1 MTASPAMPDKQHV
14 IIGTAGH
21 VDHGKSSLVKAL
33 TGTDPDSLPE
43 EKARG
48 LTIELGFVFLDIPDY
63 EKQVVFIDVP
73 GHEKLVKTMVAGA
86 SHINAAMLVIAADEG
101 VAVQTREHFD
111 ILRLLDVKRGLI
123 ALTKADLIDRSRLEE
138 AEREVRNFVRGT
150 FLESAP
156 ILPVSS
162 VTGDGIAALKA
173 ALMDIGRKV
182 ELAED
187 SGIFRLPIDRI
198 FTVHG
203 FGTVIA
209 GTVLSGEVRA
219 GDRIEIFPDR
229 IIAKVRGVQVHKEK
243 RERSGIGNRTALN
256 LQDIEK
262 DMLRRGQC
270 AAAPGSLSPT
280 LRLDARLG
288 LLPSAR
294 EIKTRDR
301 LRLHIGTDELIA
313 RVIPLEAEKIL
324 PGDSGLVQFVLE
336 SPAVALP
343 RDRFIVRT
351 FSPVS
356 TVGGGEILDPTPERH
371 KRFDAAAIEGIKRFE
386 GPLEAR
392 VEQVFRKSQKRSL
405 TPNEAA
411 VVLGERALAVR
422 EVVGKL
428 AESGKLVR
436 IPAEKDDRFLPAG
449 SWTVLKEK
457 ALAAVKK
464 YLLANPHRPSMPAAD
479 LKSQVERGAD
489 DPSMRSIIDEL
500 VAQKAL
506 VPVDSGLAL
515 PGHEARLRPREQEL
529 ADQVEAIYSKAGF
542 EPPLEEE
549 VVRQMRLPLNDFRK
563 VLGILLKEGRL
574 VRLDP
579 RIIYHRESFERAKS
593 SLVDFLRLRREITIA
608 EAKDVLRVSRKFAC
622 AVLEYL
628 DKIQVTC
635 RKGDVHVLK

>member
-1 MTASPAMPDKQHV
+1 MPDKQHV

-48 LTIELGFVFLDIPDY
+48 LTIELGFVFLDIRDY
-63 EKQVVFIDVP
+63 EKQLVFIDVP
-73 GHEKLVKTMVAGA
+73 GHEKLIKTMVAGA

-111 ILRLLDVKRGLI
+111 ILRLLGIKRGLI
-123 ALTKADLIDRSRLEE
+123 ALAKSDLVDPSRLEE
-138 AEREVRNFVRGT
+138 ADCEIRNFVRET

-156 ILPVSS
+156 IIPVSA
-162 VTGDGIAALKA
+162 VTGEGLDELKA
-173 ALMDIGRKV
+173 ALQDIGRQV
-182 ELAED
+182 ELPED
-187 SGIFRLPIDRI
+187 SGIFRLPIDRV

-219 GDRIEIFPDR
+219 GDRIEIFPER
-229 IIAKVRGVQVHKEK
+229 IITKVRGVQVHKEK

-262 DMLRRGQC
+262 DLLRRGQC

-280 LRLDARLG
+280 LRLDTRLG

-313 RVIPLEAEKIL
+313 HVIPLETEKIL

-343 RDRFIVRT
+343 GDRFIVRT

-356 TVGGGEILDPTPERH
+356 TVGGGEILDPAPERH
-371 KRFDAAAIEGIKRFE
+371 KRFDAAAIEGIGRFE

-392 VEQVFRKSQKRSL
+392 VEQLFHKSPHRSL
-405 TPNEAA
+405 TPDEAA
-411 VVLGERALAVR
+411 ILLGKRAQVIR
-422 EVVGKL
+422 EVVGRL
-428 AESGKLVR
+428 VESGKLIR
-436 IPAEKDDRFLPAG
+436 IPAEKDERFLPADA
-449 SWTVLKEK
+449 WAALKEK
-457 ALAAVKK
+457 TLAVLKK
-464 YLLANPHRPSMPAAD
+464 YFLSNPHRPSMPIAD
-479 LKSQVERGAD
+479 HKSQLEREAD
-489 DPSMRSIIDEL
+489 EPSMRSVIDEL
-500 VAQKAL
+500 VAQKTL

-515 PGHEARLRPREQEL
+515 PGHESRLRPREQER
-529 ADQVEAIYSKAGF
+529 ADQVEAIYRKAGF

-563 VLGILLKEGRL
+563 VMGILLKEGRL

-579 RIIYHRESFERAKS
+579 RIIYHRESFGRAKS
-593 SLVDFLRLRREITIA
+593 LLVDFLRLRREITIA

-622 AVLEYL
+622 GVLEYL
-628 DKIQVTC
+628 DKIQVTR

>member
-1 MTASPAMPDKQHV
+1 MHMPDKQHV

-63 EKQVVFIDVP
+63 EKQIVFIDVP

-86 SHINAAMLVIAADEG
+86 SHINAVMLVIAADEG

-111 ILRLLDVKRGLI
+111 ILTLLGISRGLI
-123 ALTKADLIDRSRLEE
+123 ALTKSDLVDQSRLEE
-138 AEREVRNFVRGT
+138 AESGVRDFVRGT

-156 ILPVSS
+156 IIPVSA
-162 VTGDGIAALKA
+162 VAGEGLAKLKS
-173 ALMDIGRKV
+173 ALMNIGRQV
-182 ELAED
+182 ERAED
-187 SGIFRLPIDRI
+187 SGIFRLPIDRV

-209 GTVLSGEVRA
+209 GTVLSGEVRI

-229 IIAKVRGVQVHKEK
+229 VVARVRGVQVHKEK
-243 RERSGIGNRTALN
+243 REMSEIGNRTALN

-262 DMLRRGQC
+262 DLLRRGQC

-280 LRLDARLG
+280 LRMDGRLRILPDAKG
-288 LLPSAR
+288 V
-294 EIKTRDR
+294 KTRDR
-301 LRLHIGTDELIA
+301 LRLHVGTDEHIA
-313 RVIPLEAEKIL
+313 RVILLEGEKLL
-324 PGDSGLVQFVLE
+324 PGESALVQFVLE
-336 SPAVALP
+336 SPGVALP
-343 RDRFIVRT
+343 GDRFIVRT
-351 FSPVS
+351 FSPVT

-371 KRFDAAAIEGIKRFE
+371 KRFDAAAIEGIRRFE
-386 GPLEAR
+386 GALEDR
-392 VEQVFRKSQKRSL
+392 VEQVFRKSPHKTL
-405 TPNEAA
+405 TPDEAA
-411 VVLGERALAVR
+411 ILLGKRAQAIG
-422 EVVGKL
+422 EVVGRL
-428 AESGKLVR
+428 VESGKLVR
-436 IPAEKDDRFLPAG
+436 MPAEKDERFLPADARAA
-449 SWTVLKEK
+449 LKEK
-457 ALAAVKK
+457 TLAVLKK
-464 YLLANPHRPSMPAAD
+464 YLLANPHRPFMPVAD
-479 LKSQVERGAD
+479 LKSQLERDAD
-489 DPSMRSIIDEL
+489 EPSLRSVIGEL

-515 PGHEARLRPREQEL
+515 PGHEARLQPKEQER
-529 ADQVEAIYSKAGF
+529 ADQIEAIYRKAGF

-593 SLVDFLRLRREITIA
+593 MLVDFLRLRREITIA
-608 EAKDVLRVSRKFAC
+608 EAKDVLKVSRKFAC

-628 DKIQVTC
+628 DKIQVT
-635 RKGDVHVLK
+635 RRNGDAHVLK

>member
-1 MTASPAMPDKQHV
+1 MGMPEKQHV

-21 VDHGKSSLVKAL
+21 IDHGKSSLVKAL

-63 EKQVVFIDVP
+63 EKQIVFIDVP

-86 SHINAAMLVIAADEG
+86 SHINAALLVIAADEG

-111 ILRLLDVKRGLI
+111 ILCLLGIKRGLI
-123 ALTKADLIDRSRLEE
+123 ALTKSDLVDRARLEE
-138 AEREVRNFVRGT
+138 AEREVRDFVRGT
-150 FLESAP
+150 FLESALV
-156 ILPVSS
+156 IPVSA
-162 VTGDGIAALKA
+162 VTREGLDQLKG
-173 ALMDIGRKV
+173 ALMDIGRLV
-182 ELAED
+182 ELPED
-187 SGIFRLPIDRI
+187 SGFFRLPIDRV

-209 GTVLSGEVRA
+209 GTVLSGEVKA

-243 RERSGIGNRTALN
+243 RETSGIGNRTALN
-256 LQDIEK
+256 LQDIDK
-262 DMLRRGQC
+262 GLLRRGQS
-270 AAAPGSLSPT
+270 AAAPGSLSPS
-280 LRLDARLG
+280 LRMDARLR
-288 LLPSAR
+288 LLPSAK
-294 EIKTRDR
+294 EVKTRDR

-313 RVIPLEAEKIL
+313 RVAILEAEKIL
-324 PGDSGLVQFVLE
+324 PGESALVQFVLE

-343 RDRFIVRT
+343 GDRFIVRT

-371 KRFDAAAIEGIKRFE
+371 KRFDAAAIEGIRRFE
-386 GPLEAR
+386 GSLECR
-392 VEQVFRKSQKRSL
+392 VEQLFRKSPHRTL
-405 TPNEAA
+405 TPDEAA
-411 VVLGERALAVR
+411 ILLGKRAQVIR
-422 EVVGKL
+422 DGVGRL
-428 AESGKLVR
+428 VESGKLVR
-436 IPAEKDDRFLPAG
+436 IPAEKDERFLPAYARAALKG
-449 SWTVLKEK
+449 KTIAVLK
-457 ALAAVKK
+457 K
-464 YLLANPHRPSMPAAD
+464 YFSVNPHRSSMPIAD
-479 LKSQVERGAD
+479 LKSQLEREAD
-489 DPSMRSIIDEL
+489 EPSVRSVIDEL
-500 VAQKAL
+500 VAQKAV

-515 PGHEARLRPREQEL
+515 PGHEARLRPREQER
-529 ADQVEAIYSKAGF
+529 ADQVEAIYRKAGF

-549 VVRQMRLPLNDFRK
+549 VVKQMRLPLNDFRK

-593 SLVDFLRLRREITIA
+593 LLVDSLRLRREITIA

-628 DKIQVTC
+628 DKIQVT
-635 RKGDVHVLK
+635 RRQGDVHVLR

>member
-1 MTASPAMPDKQHV
+1 MPDKQHV

-21 VDHGKSSLVKAL
+21 IDHGKSSLVKAL

-63 EKQVVFIDVP
+63 ERQIVFIDVP
-73 GHEKLVKTMVAGA
+73 GHEKLIKTMVAGA

-111 ILRLLDVKRGLI
+111 ILRLLGIKRGLI
-123 ALTKADLIDRSRLEE
+123 ALTKSDLVDPSRLDEV
-138 AEREVRNFVRGT
+138 EREVRNFVMGT

-156 ILPVSS
+156 IIPVSA
-162 VTGDGIAALKA
+162 VTGEGLDELKA
-173 ALMDIGRKV
+173 ALMDIGRQV
-182 ELAED
+182 ELPED
-187 SGIFRLPIDRI
+187 SGIFRLPIDRV

-209 GTVLSGEVRA
+209 GTILSGEVRA

-243 RERSGIGNRTALN
+243 RDLSGIGNRTALN
-256 LQDIEK
+256 LQDIDK
-262 DMLRRGQC
+262 DLVRRGQC

-280 LRLDARLG
+280 LRLDARLR
-288 LLPSAR
+288 LLPSAK

-313 RVIPLEAEKIL
+313 RVVLLEAEKLL
-324 PGDSGLVQFVLE
+324 PGESALVQFVLE

-343 RDRFIVRT
+343 LDRFIIRT
-351 FSPVS
+351 FSPIL

-371 KRFDAAAIEGIKRFE
+371 KRFDATAIEGIRRFE

-405 TPNEAA
+405 TPDEAA
-411 VVLGERALAVR
+411 ILLGKRALAVR

-428 AESGKLVR
+428 VESGKLMRV
-436 IPAEKDDRFLPAG
+436 PADKDDRFLPSGA
-449 SWTVLKEK
+449 WATLKEK
-457 ALAAVKK
+457 ALAAVRK
-464 YLLANPHRPSMPAAD
+464 YLLANPHRPSMPDAD
-479 LKSQVERGAD
+479 LKSQLEREAD
-489 DPSMRSIIDEL
+489 EPSMRSVIDEL
-500 VAQKAL
+500 AAQKTL
-506 VPVDSGLAL
+506 VRVETGLAF

-529 ADQVEAIYSKAGF
+529 ADRVEAIYRKAGF

-549 VVRQMRLPLNDFRK
+549 VVRQMHLPLNDFRK
-563 VLGILLKEGRL
+563 ALGTLLKEGRL

-593 SLVDFLRLRREITIA
+593 SILDFLHLRHEITIA
-608 EAKDVLRVSRKFAC
+608 GAKDVLRMSRKFAC

-628 DKIQVTC
+628 DKIQATR